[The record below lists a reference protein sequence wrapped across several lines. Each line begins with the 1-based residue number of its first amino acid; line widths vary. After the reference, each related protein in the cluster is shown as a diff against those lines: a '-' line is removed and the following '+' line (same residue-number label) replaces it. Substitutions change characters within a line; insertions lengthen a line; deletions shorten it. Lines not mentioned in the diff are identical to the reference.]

1 MYSIFILVI
10 SVFWLVG
17 SRIRIKNPWFF
28 MDPENLKNPCAYLWL
43 YFAYLLFW
51 CFESICIL
59 YSYLYFACVSA
70 VHIIYLYPLLL
81 AVFRLCIRSL
91 YHHSVSLLYCLCV
104 SILYPLSISSPL
116 YSTASACIPTL
127 TLHLNVKSFITAH
140 IIYSVLQCGSA
151 APQTGTVVRPRV
163 EIRTRPGPSSGRD
176 TNH

>member
-1 MYSIFILVI
+1 MLIFDCILLISYSGVL
-10 SVFWLVG
+10 
-17 SRIRIKNPWFF
+17 
-28 MDPENLKNPCAYLWL
+28 YLFVSSTL
-43 YFAYLLFW
+43 
-51 CFESICIL
+51 ICIL
-59 YSYLYFACVSA
+59 PVYP

-81 AVFRLCIRSL
+81 SVFCLCICGPYYLFVSSTLSCIFRLCIRSL

>member
-1 MYSIFILVI
+1 MCLSLIVFCLSPILVFCI
-10 SVFWLVG
+10 YLYPLLLSVFCLC
-17 SRIRIKNPWFF
+17 IRSI
-28 MDPENLKNPCAYLWL
+28 L
-43 YFAYLLFW
+43 
-51 CFESICIL
+51 SICIL

-140 IIYSVLQCGSA
+140 IIIQYYSADL
-151 APQTGTVVRPRV
+151 PPLRPALW
-163 EIRTRPGPSSGRD
+163 
-176 TNH
+176 

>member
-1 MYSIFILVI
+1 
-10 SVFWLVG
+10 
-17 SRIRIKNPWFF
+17 

-51 CFESICIL
+51 CFVSICIL
-59 YSYLYFACVSA
+59 YSYLYFACVSGPY
-70 VHIIYLYPLLL
+70 YLFVSSTLSCI
-81 AVFRLCIRSL
+81 FRLCIRSL

-140 IIYSVLQCGSA
+140 IIIQYYSADLPPLRPALWWGLGSRFEPGPDRPVAGTPTTRPSFEALTRPPHLLEICPACLYSVFM
-151 APQTGTVVRPRV
+151 
-163 EIRTRPGPSSGRD
+163 
-176 TNH
+176 